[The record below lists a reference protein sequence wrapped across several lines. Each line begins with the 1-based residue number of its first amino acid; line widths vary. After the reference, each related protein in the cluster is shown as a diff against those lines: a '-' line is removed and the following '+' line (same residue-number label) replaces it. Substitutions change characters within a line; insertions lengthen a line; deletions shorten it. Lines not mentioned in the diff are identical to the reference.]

1 MISETQEKRQS
12 LLYHKTYILNNSA
25 DWVVFVHGAGGSSA
39 VWFKQIKSYKKHFN
53 ILLVDLRGHGKS
65 KDGPDIGRPDY
76 SFESIASDL
85 IEVMDYQNIDKAHFV
100 GVSLG
105 TIIVRQLAE
114 IAPKYVQSM
123 ILVGAVTKL
132 SFRSRFLVRLGTMFK
147 AVIPHMWLYK
157 FFAFIIMPL
166 DGHEESRNTFVREA
180 QKLARKE
187 FIRWFNLSRHFAE
200 KMKLFEEVD
209 PGVPTLYVMG
219 DQDYL
224 FLQPI
229 RDLVYRFRSQ
239 TLHVVEKC
247 GHVVNIEKANVFNE
261 LSIQFLK
268 QQRSS

>member
-1 MISETQEKRQS
+1 MKKP
-12 LLYHKTYILNNSA
+12 LLYHKIYHLSEDA

-53 ILLVDLRGHGKS
+53 LLLIDLRGHGRS
-65 KDGPDIGRPDY
+65 PAGPELGREDY

-85 IEVMDYQNIDKAHFV
+85 IEVLDHRNIRKAHFV

-105 TIIVRQLAE
+105 TIIVRQLVDLRPE
-114 IAPKYVQSM
+114 YVKTM

-132 SFRSRFLVRLGTMFK
+132 SFKSRFLVSMGRTFK
-147 AVIPHMWLYK
+147 SVIPYMWLYK

-180 QKLARKE
+180 QKLAQKE
-187 FIRWFNLSRHFAE
+187 FIRWFNLTRQFGE
-200 KMKLFEEVD
+200 KMRIFEEVD

-219 DQDYL
+219 DQDHM

-229 RDLVYRFRSQ
+229 HNLVARFKSQ
-239 TLHVVEKC
+239 TLHVVERC
-247 GHVVNIEKANVFNE
+247 GHVVNIEKPEVFNE
-261 LSIQFLK
+261 LSIRFLK
-268 QQRSS
+268 SRTTA